1 MNFFDSVLSEF
12 YALTKDFKTQ
22 EFAPEKPWTD
32 VGRNEFI
39 MQRDC
44 AFELFGTGFNI
55 VTSGDIGQD
64 RICVIGENLDR
75 LKSDTPFVRVS
86 VIGIEDIS
94 DEQKAYDTV
103 KKIEFAKY
111 HFFPE
116 GFMTRFEADTYKE
129 RVRVSKKSIK
139 NGMRFENTGTLL
151 IKKYK
156 ENPAVKNV
164 CVYYITAPDFDGTA
178 AERLAKKSKSILDA
192 LNHIMKDVSLDCSVS
207 ALKPVCDE
215 VDGLRELHFGKK

>member
-1 MNFFDSVLSEF
+1 MNFFDSVLDEF
-12 YALTKDFKTQ
+12 TELTHGFATT
-22 EFAPEKPWTD
+22 EFLPDKPWTD
-32 VGRNEFI
+32 AGRNEFI

-55 VTSGDIGQD
+55 VTSKDIGQD
-64 RICVIGENLDR
+64 RICVIGENLDK
-75 LKSDTPFVRVS
+75 LHVDTPFIRVS
-86 VIGIEDIS
+86 VIGIEDII

-116 GFMTRFEADTYKE
+116 GFMTRFEADTFRE

-139 NGMRFENTGTLL
+139 NGMRFENTGALL

-164 CVYYITAPDFDGTA
+164 CVYYITAPNFDGSA
-178 AERLAKKSKSILDA
+178 AERLAKKSKNILDA
-192 LNHIMKDVSLDCSVS
+192 LNHIMKDVSLDCSVC